1 MEKWSLAREKSNRE
15 PICSISKI
23 QSFCCIPKIANKSLL
38 SFLDVQMCF
47 ISSFTSERVDLPE
60 VEREES
66 VAMAEGYNYIKTLP
80 SKQRAITLPHTL
92 RSAAGTRSLSR
103 LLQTCSEDGR
113 HLRGDVISWTS
124 FLFTS
129 RNASVLTV
137 PLKYPVFSENR
148 KGMGI
153 YAPWAHSQRAG
164 ANAKSRAQLR
174 LPGQGPYKENTSL

>member
-1 MEKWSLAREKSNRE
+1 M
-15 PICSISKI
+15 
-23 QSFCCIPKIANKSLL
+23 

-103 LLQTCSEDGR
+103 LLQTRSEDGR
-113 HLRGDVISWTS
+113 HLRGDVIS
-124 FLFTS
+124 
-129 RNASVLTV
+129 
-137 PLKYPVFSENR
+137 
-148 KGMGI
+148 
-153 YAPWAHSQRAG
+153 
-164 ANAKSRAQLR
+164 
-174 LPGQGPYKENTSL
+174 